1 MIPVYFTEK
10 MVASIESFS
19 PSAGKPRQVVD
30 SWLKLGVPIRIV
42 EPSPVTVDQLCLA
55 HDREYVEG
63 VLGLKIANGF
73 GNTSKELAGTLPWTS
88 GAMLSA
94 AREALKNGAVAV
106 APASGYHHA
115 GYSHAGGYCTFN
127 SLIVTARVLLGE
139 GIVKRVGVLD
149 LDQHEGDG
157 TNDIIHE
164 LRLESSVLH
173 YTAGAKW
180 HRVSQATSFLEILP
194 CIVEEFSVCDVLL
207 VQLGVDPHVD
217 DPLGGWLSTE
227 QLKQRDRIVFEAA
240 KEMGVP
246 CAWSIAGGYQQP
258 LSKVLRLHDNT
269 LLMCAKSYVPM
280 ASQEM
285 Q

>member
-1 MIPVYFTEK
+1 MIPVFYSEK
-10 MVASIESFS
+10 MVVNIQSYS
-19 PSAGKPRQVVD
+19 PSAAKPRQVVK
-30 SWLKLGVPIRIV
+30 SWLKLGVPIRV
-42 EPSPVTVDQLCLA
+42 LEPVPITTAQLYLA
-55 HDREYVEG
+55 HDREYVDG
-63 VLGLKIANGF
+63 VLGLQIANGF
-73 GNTSKELAGTLPWTS
+73 GNTSKALADTLPWTS

-94 AREALKNGAVAV
+94 AREAIKNGAVAV
-106 APASGYHHA
+106 APASGFHHA
-115 GYSHAGGYCTFN
+115 GYSHGGGYCTFN
-127 SLIVTARVLLGE
+127 SLLVTACVLLGE

-157 TNDIIHE
+157 TNDIILE
-164 LRLESSVLH
+164 LRLESRVLH

-180 HRVSQATSFLEILP
+180 RRVSQATSFLEILP
-194 CIVEEFSVCDVLL
+194 SIVEEFSECDVLL

-227 QLKQRDRIVFEAA
+227 QLKRRDGIVFEAA
-240 KEMGVP
+240 KEIGVP
-246 CAWSIAGGYQQP
+246 CVWSLAGGYQQP

-280 ASQEM
+280 TSQEV